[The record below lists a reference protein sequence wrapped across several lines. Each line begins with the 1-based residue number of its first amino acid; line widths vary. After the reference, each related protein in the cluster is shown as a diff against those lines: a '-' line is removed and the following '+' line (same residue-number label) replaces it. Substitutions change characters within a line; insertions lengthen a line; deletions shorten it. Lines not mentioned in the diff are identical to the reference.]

1 MWTDSRCTDPS
12 EAALDFKRIPP
23 PRRRRHVR
31 LSLSAPYSIHPS
43 VGSGK
48 SARMGNFT
56 FGLLFPKGKGE
67 NGRSFLAQ
75 SSTPHY
81 RPDARQLGI
90 WGATA
95 TFVTRDKAARTAS
108 RAGGKS
114 GQVAKSEQLGFQG
127 RNGRHWRSEIGGAPE
142 SHPSSSLSGQ
152 RNGSTRD
159 HETEVQGE
167 ARGDETD

>member
-108 RAGGKS
+108 RAG
-114 GQVAKSEQLGFQG
+114 VRVDRW
-127 RNGRHWRSEIGGAPE
+127 RNR
-142 SHPSSSLSGQ
+142 SSLDFKGATGGIGDRRSVVHQ
-152 RNGSTRD
+152 RVTR
-159 HETEVQGE
+159 HHHLAVKG
-167 ARGDETD
+167 TD